1 MDESKNRHQKL
12 VGLWAALM
20 GLFCVGWWQLL
31 LDTFRFG
38 GLWRFNC
45 LMEYVF
51 LSAFLIG
58 PAVLTER
65 VMAVKGASAG
75 LLRWLRLL
83 RLTLG
88 LGGVVVPALLVPHLP
103 PAA

>member
-1 MDESKNRHQKL
+1 MDESKNRHLKL

-20 GLFCVGWWQLL
+20 VLFCGVWWQVL

-38 GLWRFNC
+38 GLWHFNC

-65 VMAVKGASAG
+65 VLAVQGASAG
-75 LLRWLRLL
+75 LLSWLRLL

-88 LGGVVVPALLVPHLP
+88 LGGVLIPAILVPHFP